1 MGDEVR
7 TDRQWRADPVR
18 STPAGDCA
26 ARGDPPTRTFAS
38 TRPRARSTTSRSARS
53 RSPPRRSRARS
64 RSSGR
69 GTTTARTA
77 GTTNEGQ
84 GVGRARVGSGARTRD
99 EPLRRQHVVRGGDA
113 VGLRDADPRRGNRD
127 PHARLRPGHG
137 MPNINILLT
146 HLHLDHIQGL
156 MFFLPC
162 FKTDSRIT
170 IWGPASPEASSSTA
184 SPGTSPPRSRRS
196 RSASCRATSPSRDTP
211 PTEWEIG
218 SARIRAE
225 SVTHRGPTLGYRVT
239 DGDTSL
245 CYIPDHEPGLGRRST
260 TSSRS
265 GIGVRARPR
274 GGSPDP

>member
-1 MGDEVR
+1 MSDS
-7 TDRQWRADPVR
+7 
-18 STPAGDCA
+18 STQRPQKPLELILACNLLTSISIPAFLVDNRGLLLFYNEA
-26 ARGDPPTRTFAS
+26 AGTLLGIPFEEAGRMEAQEWGTRFGPIGSNGEPIPFDQLPLVIALREGDPPTRTFAS

-137 MPNINILLT
+137 GCPT
-146 HLHLDHIQGL
+146 STS
-156 MFFLPC
+156 C
-162 FKTDSRIT
+162 SR
-170 IWGPASPEASSSTA
+170 
-184 SPGTSPPRSRRS
+184 TS
-196 RSASCRATSPSRDTP
+196 
-211 PTEWEIG
+211 I
-218 SARIRAE
+218 
-225 SVTHRGPTLGYRVT
+225 
-239 DGDTSL
+239 
-245 CYIPDHEPGLGRRST
+245 ST
-260 TSSRS
+260 TS
-265 GIGVRARPR
+265 R
-274 GGSPDP
+274 G